1 MKRFRNWFLLERA
14 LDRPFRDAA
23 MRSYD
28 KVKKVLM
35 KTLEDALYDSIDG
48 ALARRLER
56 GAEDVRDPR
65 ALTAD
70 FTARIGSTSRGL
82 DALVS
87 ANFYNTDVT
96 VYFGMS
102 EKFLVLPPQISIA
115 DFKRVFPATGEA
127 AVTKFVLQMTSQS
140 GRGVGGM
147 YTTGRV
153 ESGVPIQGIPV
164 RTPRV
169 FLYGNNALSFDN
181 TPNAGLYNLF
191 GKITAEM
198 SADKVSRQKL
208 KKIAEAWL
216 KEFDRSLEMRKYTY
230 VHEYIHM
237 LDDIRYKS
245 ELGSK
250 DAEFPGNIKA
260 GVQTSGGVAYYK
272 SDAEFNAW
280 FQASAANIE
289 DAVRAFLVA
298 STSDF
303 AGMNAAMR
311 FKGFDLLPRVD
322 KCVRVSDY
330 VVEDLYR
337 VIGDNLKETWLTAGP
352 TDLGL
357 QSSGSPLYRLALGA
371 VTWYAREVSR
381 HFLAD
386 PKRKMKLLNRIYSLS
401 QDLEAVV
408 AEYKSSMAA
417 GKVPSPQQFS
427 AARTKFKPYGDSTK
441 SFNAYSFFYS
451 GSMMGSL
458 KVFNPDKYYEQ

>member
-1 MKRFRNWFLLERA
+1 MKRFRNWFLLERV

-28 KVKKVLM
+28 RVKKVLM
-35 KTLEDALYDSIDG
+35 KTLEDALYDSVDA
-48 ALARRLER
+48 ALARRRER
-56 GAEDVRDPR
+56 GPEDERDPR

-87 ANFYNTDVT
+87 ANFYDTDIT
-96 VYFGMS
+96 VYFKMS
-102 EKFLVLPPQISIA
+102 EKFLVLPPQISMA
-115 DFKRVFPATGEA
+115 DFNRVFPKTQEI
-127 AVTKFVLQMTSQS
+127 TKFVLQMTSDS
-140 GRGVGGM
+140 GHGMGGM

-153 ESGVPIQGIPV
+153 EKAFLTGVPL
-164 RTPRV
+164 RTPRI
-169 FLYGNNALSFDN
+169 FLYNNHALSFHHIDG
-181 TPNAGLYNLF
+181 GLHKLF
-191 GKITAEM
+191 QTISSTL
-198 SADKVSRQKL
+198 ADEKVDKNKL
-208 KKIAEAWL
+208 KKAVDNWL
-216 KEFDRSLEMRKYTY
+216 KEFDRSLEIHKYTY

-250 DAEFPGNIKA
+250 DAQFPGNIKS
-260 GVQTSGGVAYYK
+260 GVESSGEVAYYK

-311 FKGFDLLPRVD
+311 FKGFDALPRAD
-322 KCVRVSDY
+322 KCVRVSAY

-337 VIGDNLKETWLTAGP
+337 VIGDNLKEAWMTVGP

-371 VTWYAREVSR
+371 VTWYARELSK
-381 HFLAD
+381 HFLSD
-386 PKRKMKLLNRIYSLS
+386 PKRRMKLLNRIYSLS

-441 SFNAYSFFYS
+441 SWNAYSLFYS
-451 GSMMGSL
+451 GSMMGKL
-458 KVFNPDKYYEQ
+458 KVFSPNKYYEQ